1 MQTRPG
7 EQDFSLFDIY
17 FGCNTFF
24 VGHKGYFLT
33 NSRLEKEGTI
43 FNCKGFRI
51 SSIFRIIWISAIF
64 SLYFY
69 ILLQIENIICLFF
82 CCEKLNFLKWG
93 SVFGKKMAKIC
104 PIQNKPEKFVKKHTM
119 KMSILFFF
127 HTILFSNVIL
137 TTITRYIDFI
147 CFCFSRWAAQ
157 SHNTFPYLD
166 GFFRPCNVSVV
177 TWPLDFEKKDLP
189 QKCWGHLNS

>member
-1 MQTRPG
+1 MDICHFFPI
-7 EQDFSLFDIY
+7 FLYLASNWKYNLF
-17 FGCNTFF
+17 
-24 VGHKGYFLT
+24 
-33 NSRLEKEGTI
+33 
-43 FNCKGFRI
+43 
-51 SSIFRIIWISAIF
+51 
-64 SLYFY
+64 
-69 ILLQIENIICLFF
+69 ILLLWKI
-82 CCEKLNFLKWG
+82 KFLKMRLCIW
-93 SVFGKKMAKIC
+93 KKMAKIC
-104 PIQNKPEKFVKKHTM
+104 PILNKPENFVKKHTM